1 MKTAK
6 VQIGISLVSPKPL
19 CIAEMSVTYYHTFC
33 CLLKVYSHIRQLVT
47 QMPQYE
53 YMYGMCQCQKCDKNI
68 FAALAGP
75 GDHGLVLQI

>member
-1 MKTAK
+1 MGDNMKRAK
-6 VQIGISLVSPKPL
+6 VEIGISPVSPKRL
-19 CIAEMSVTYYHTFC
+19 RITNICQLHVIAFFF
-33 CLLKVYSHIRQLVT
+33 SHISQLVT

-75 GDHGLVLQI
+75 GDHGLVQQI